1 MTADSNHT
9 TPDGPPSGVVWDLGN
24 VLIDWDPYA
33 AIAAGVGAVEAR
45 RFLEADDFD
54 FMAYNHGPDSGLD
67 WDTAEAQVARTHPHW
82 LEHARAYR
90 AHFPASLLGEVPGS
104 VGVVR
109 DLHSAGVPM
118 WGLTN
123 WSHELFPH
131 GRAAFPF
138 LGLLED
144 VVVSGTEGVAK
155 PDPAVFVIVRQ
166 RTGLPLDRL
175 VFVDDRPDNVAAAS
189 AAGMDALLFTDA
201 ARLREDLRQRGL
213 PV

>member
-1 MTADSNHT
+1 MSSS
-9 TPDGPPSGVVWDLGN
+9 PLGVVFDLGN

-33 AIAAGVGAVEAR
+33 AIAAGVGPVEAR
-45 RFLEADDFD
+45 RFLQADDFD

-67 WDTAEAQVARTHPHW
+67 WDTAEAEVARTHPHW
-82 LEHARAYR
+82 VEHARAYR
-90 AHFPASLLGEVPGS
+90 SHFPASLVGEVPGS

-109 DLHSAGVPM
+109 DLHSAGVPL

-138 LGLLED
+138 LGLLQD

-175 VFVDDRPDNVAAAS
+175 VFVDDRPDNVAAAA
-189 AAGMDALLFTDA
+189 AAGMDALVFTDA
-201 ARLREDLRQRGL
+201 GRLRADLRERGL

>member
-1 MTADSNHT
+1 MSSS
-9 TPDGPPSGVVWDLGN
+9 PLGVVFDLGN

-45 RFLEADDFD
+45 RFLQADDFD

-67 WDTAEAQVARTHPHW
+67 WDTAEAEVARTHPHW

-90 AHFPASLLGEVPGS
+90 SHFPASLVGEVPGS
-104 VGVVR
+104 VAVVS
-109 DLHSAGVPM
+109 DLHSAGVRM

-131 GRAAFPF
+131 GLAAFPF

-155 PDPAVFVIVRQ
+155 PDPAVFAIVRQ

-175 VFVDDRPDNVAAAS
+175 VFVDDRPDNVAAA
-189 AAGMDALLFTDA
+189 AATGMDALVFTDA
-201 ARLREDLRQRGL
+201 ARLRADLRERGL

>member
-1 MTADSNHT
+1 MSSS
-9 TPDGPPSGVVWDLGN
+9 PLGVVFDLGN

-45 RFLEADDFD
+45 RFLQADDFD

-67 WDTAEAQVARTHPHW
+67 WDTAEAEVARTHPHW

-90 AHFPASLLGEVPGS
+90 SHFPASLVGEVPGS

-109 DLHSAGVPM
+109 DLHSAGVAM

-131 GRAAFPF
+131 GLAAFPF

-155 PDPAVFVIVRQ
+155 PDPAVFAIVRQ

-175 VFVDDRPDNVAAAS
+175 VFVDDRPDNVAAA
-189 AAGMDALLFTDA
+189 AATGMDALVFTDA
-201 ARLREDLRQRGL
+201 ARLRADLRERGL